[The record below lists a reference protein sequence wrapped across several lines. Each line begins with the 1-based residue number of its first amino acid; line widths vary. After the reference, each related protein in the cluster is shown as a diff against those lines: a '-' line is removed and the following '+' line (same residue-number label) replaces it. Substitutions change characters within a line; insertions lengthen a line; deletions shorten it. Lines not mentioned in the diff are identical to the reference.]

1 MKIKPK
7 VGDLVKV
14 IDPYFDHETFEYD
27 YYTESKEKFFTLRY
41 FEDMTKQHDYE
52 YWTSLKYDLVISII
66 SGS

>member
-14 IDPYFDHETFEYD
+14 TDPHFDDNIDYAYC
-27 YYTESKEKFFTLRY
+27 TESKEKFFTLRY

-52 YWTSLKYDLVISII
+52 YWTSEKYDLVMSII